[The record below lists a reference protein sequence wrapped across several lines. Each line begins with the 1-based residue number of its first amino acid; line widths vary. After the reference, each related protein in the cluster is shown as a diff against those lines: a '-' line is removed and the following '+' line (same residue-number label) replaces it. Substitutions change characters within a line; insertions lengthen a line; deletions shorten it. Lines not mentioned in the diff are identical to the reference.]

1 MISPRCLKVK
11 LTGHRDV
18 LDNGF
23 KEDKNER
30 EDIPD
35 IAGAESEPGRRLEM
49 LGRYRLW
56 GLFPLCLTPII
67 FLQRADEGAFLVC
80 DEVNCYD
87 TNGQMR
93 IAWGRECT

>member
-1 MISPRCLKVK
+1 MVK
-11 LTGHRDV
+11 LTGHCDV

-49 LGRYRLW
+49 LGRYRLY
-56 GLFPLCLTPII
+56 GGCFLSVLLLSSFFSELTKAP
-67 FLQRADEGAFLVC
+67 FSSV
-80 DEVNCYD
+80 
-87 TNGQMR
+87 MK
-93 IAWGRECT
+93 